1 MNISFDGVD
10 MTHRERVIAAINH
23 QEPDRVPIA
32 IGGSAQK
39 FDEPV
44 ALALVKYFG
53 IPQNRLKYV
62 FAAFRL
68 IYFCEDLW
76 RKLKI
81 DTRYVYVNPEKSFT
95 VNVQTQG
102 KKYINEWGLDLDFGR
117 GTFMDSLSLKQAPLR
132 EANIKDIEKYKWPKP
147 VSAEL
152 TQGLRKKAKS
162 FLEDSYPVILYR
174 PVLGGIFSMS
184 RFLRGADKFFMDML
198 LNKDFA
204 KALLDKVTQ
213 IEKLYYDASMQAVG
227 DYIQVIEYEDDLGT
241 QQAPMISPKLYDELI
256 KPKHAELVQFIK
268 KRQPKIKV
276 MIHSDGSI
284 AELIP
289 SLIEAGFDII
299 NPIQTSTKD
308 MNLKYLKRNF
318 GDKIIFQG
326 GIDTQRVLR
335 GTSKDVERETK
346 RVIDILAPGGG
357 YLLGPSHNFTRDIP
371 VENIIKMFETAIE
384 YGVY

>member
-1 MNISFDGVD
+1 MSILNAW
-10 MTHRERVIAAINH
+10 ERVTKAINH
-23 QEPDRVPIA
+23 EEPDRVPIA

-44 ALALVKYFG
+44 ILALLNYFG
-53 IPQNRLKYV
+53 IPQARLEHT
-62 FAAFRL
+62 FAAFRFTR
-68 IYFCEDLW
+68 FCEDLW
-76 RKLKI
+76 RKLEI
-81 DTRYVYVNPEKSFT
+81 DTRYVYINPEKNFT
-95 VNVQTQG
+95 VDVQTQG

-117 GTFMDSLSLKQAPLR
+117 GTFSDSLTLRQTPLR

-147 VSAEL
+147 VLVEL
-152 TQGLRKKAKS
+152 TQGLREKAKS
-162 FLEDSYPVILYR
+162 FLEGGYSVILYR
-174 PVLGGIFSMS
+174 PVLAGIFGMS
-184 RFLRGADKFFMDML
+184 RFLRGTDKFFMDMI

-204 KALLDKVTQ
+204 KTLLDKVTQ
-213 IEKLYYDASMQAVG
+213 IEKLYYDASIQAIG
-227 DYIQVIEYEDDLGT
+227 DCIQVIEYEDDLGT

-284 AELIP
+284 AEFVP

-299 NPIQTSTKD
+299 NPIQTSARGMD
-308 MNLKYLKRNF
+308 LEYLKRNF
-318 GDKIIFQG
+318 GDKIVFQG
-326 GIDTQRVLR
+326 GIDTQQVLR
-335 GTSKDVERETK
+335 STPKDVEKEVK

-371 VENIIKMFETAIE
+371 IKNIIKMFETVME
-384 YGVY
+384 YGIY